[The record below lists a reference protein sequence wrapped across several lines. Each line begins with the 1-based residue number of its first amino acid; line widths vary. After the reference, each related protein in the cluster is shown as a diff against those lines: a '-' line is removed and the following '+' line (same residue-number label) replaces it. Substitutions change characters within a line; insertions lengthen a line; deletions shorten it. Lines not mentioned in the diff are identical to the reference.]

1 MGGRTAGRDMG
12 EGGEGSGGRGD
23 MTDWM
28 DGKGAA
34 RAIAGIGRNERG
46 EAAPRGAAPAAW
58 VPGGRDRLPAEGGGG
73 AAEIE
78 RGVEVESGSGSNG
91 RVREVVG
98 GWVGGW
104 VEVWRTGWG
113 VGRGGRIE

>member
-1 MGGRTAGRDMG
+1 
-12 EGGEGSGGRGD
+12 

-58 VPGGRDRLPAEGGGG
+58 VPGGRDRLPAEG
-73 AAEIE
+73 
-78 RGVEVESGSGSNG
+78 S
-91 RVREVVG
+91 
-98 GWVGGW
+98 GWV
-104 VEVWRTGWG
+104 
-113 VGRGGRIE
+113 RGGRERERCGG